1 MDLLPSA
8 MRIRTFLHPSLL
20 VVFALSAAGAVGCDR
35 HDKKKADKS
44 DQATE
49 PAFVPKGAKGGG
61 GGKSKGGKEADPS
74 SLDDANLVA
83 DLGFRPTVDGFGF
96 PNFRLDDPDDLQ
108 LGPADLK
115 KMCGEKAVCAGGGD
129 DDDGECTLKSGAQA
143 FLDASAKLLRGGHCE
158 GFSVGSLRLWA
169 GEDDLAKLGGDKTYA
184 LDRDKKSERY
194 LAYWA
199 VTQMSPSVAHATY
212 RAAPNKILERLIS
225 SMKKKNEVYLL
236 GIHSPTG
243 FGGHAIAPYA
253 VEDRGDDIYWV
264 YVYENN
270 SPGKLRHVE
279 FDKSKNTW
287 RYDDAATSP
296 DESASTYYGTASSPR
311 IELVPQSARKKM
323 SCPFA
328 AGSSSDDD
336 EDEADEPKVAKK
348 KPKVVDDDEEDEDEP
363 KVAKKKEK
371 PADDD
376 EIDGDGEDGED
387 DVMVIGRG
395 SASLSVQDDSGHT
408 LGLKDGNIVNEIPG
422 ATYVMPRGKLA
433 STAPPILFIPAKTTV
448 KLTVRGTEGQKD
460 DVSII
465 GKKFAATL
473 TGVSLEA
480 KPAQQ
485 VEIDGKH
492 KQLAFVG
499 GAPAAQKIELFVD
512 KGKKVEKLE
521 IPKLLPIAAGGKL
534 QIDAKAGKLSLSD
547 GKSAALKPIA
557 APIVVIKA
565 KPMKKLPPLDAV
577 GTGKLAPIGGPK
589 AAPVGP
595 GAAPGAPGADKPGVG
610 PLKPGVP
617 KPGVIEPVKPEPAKP
632 EVAPVKPGV
641 PKLGAVEP
649 VKPEAPKPEVA
660 PVKPGVPKP
669 GALEPVKPGP
679 KPKIGG
685 IAPVPKN

>member
-1 MDLLPSA
+1 
-8 MRIRTFLHPSLL
+8 MRTRTFLHPSLL
-20 VVFALSAAGAVGCDR
+20 VVFALSAVGAAGCDR
-35 HDKKKADKS
+35 HDKKKTDKS

-49 PAFVPKGAKGGG
+49 PAFVPKGAKGAG

-83 DLGFRPTVDGFGF
+83 DLGFRPTVDGFQF

-129 DDDGECTLKSGAQA
+129 GDDGECTLKSGAQA

-169 GEDDLAKLGGDKTYA
+169 GEDSVSKLGGDKTYD

-212 RAAPNKILERLIS
+212 RAAPNKVLERLIS

-243 FGGHAIAPYA
+243 YGGHAIAPYA

-279 FDKSKNTW
+279 FDKGKNTW

-328 AGSSSDDD
+328 AGSSADDDDD
-336 EDEADEPKVAKK
+336 EEETPKVAKK
-348 KPKVVDDDEEDEDEP
+348 KPKAVEDDDDEDEP

-376 EIDGDGEDGED
+376 EIDGDGEDGDD

-395 SASLSVQDDSGHT
+395 AASLSVQDDSGHT
-408 LGLKDGNIVNEIPG
+408 LGMKDGNIVNEIPG

-433 STAPPILFIPAKTTV
+433 SDSPPILFIPAKTKV

-465 GKKFAATL
+465 GKKFTATL

-480 KPAQQ
+480 KPAQS

-499 GAPAAQKIELFVD
+499 GAPVAQKIELFVD

-521 IPKLLPIAAGGKL
+521 IPKLLPIVAGGKL
-534 QIDAKAGKLSLSD
+534 QIDAKAGKLALSD
-547 GKSAALKPIA
+547 GKGGALKPLA

-565 KPMKKLPPLDAV
+565 QPMKKLPPLDAV

-589 AAPVGP
+589 AAP
-595 GAAPGAPGADKPGVG
+595 GAAPDKPGVVG
-610 PLKPGVP
+610 PLKPGAP
-617 KPGVIEPVKPEPAKP
+617 KPGAIEPVKPEGPAGKP
-632 EVAPVKPGV
+632 EGGPATKSP
-641 PKLGAVEP
+641 
-649 VKPEAPKPEVA
+649 
-660 PVKPGVPKP
+660 
-669 GALEPVKPGP
+669 ALEPVKPGMPKPGAIEPVKPGPKPEPPAGKLGGVPAKPAGPSALEPVKP

-685 IAPVPKN
+685 IAPVTKN